1 MVKMAAFGIAAAL
14 LLACNPDQ
22 SQPAAEEASPPA
34 IETVDVGP
42 EAGSAEETP
51 DEAEDVAAPPAET
64 TEEEASEDE
73 HPEGET
79 PADN

>member
-1 MVKMAAFGIAAAL
+1 MVKMAFGIAAAL
-14 LLACNPDQ
+14 LLACSPDQ
-22 SQPAAEEASPPA
+22 TQTAAEEASPA

-42 EAGSAEETP
+42 EADSAEEAP
-51 DEAEDVAAPPAET
+51 DEAEDVAVPPAET
-64 TEEEASEDE
+64 TEEEVSEDE

>member
-1 MVKMAAFGIAAAL
+1 MVKMAFGIAAAL

-22 SQPAAEEASPPA
+22 TQTAAEEASPA
-34 IETVDVGP
+34 IEAVDVGP
-42 EAGSAEETP
+42 EAGSAEEAP
-51 DEAEDVAAPPAET
+51 GEAEDVAAPPAET

>member
-14 LLACNPDQ
+14 ILACNPDQ
-22 SQPAAEEASPPA
+22 TQTAAEEAAPA

-64 TEEEASEDE
+64 TEEEGSEDE
-73 HPEGET
+73 HPERET

>member
-1 MVKMAAFGIAAAL
+1 MVKMAFGIAAVL
-14 LLACNPDQ
+14 LLACSPDQ
-22 SQPAAEEASPPA
+22 TQTAAEEASPA

-42 EAGSAEETP
+42 EADSPEEAP
-51 DEAEDVAAPPAET
+51 DEVEDVAAPPAES
-64 TEEEASEDE
+64 TEEEVSEDE

>member
-1 MVKMAAFGIAAAL
+1 MVKMAAFGIAVAL

-22 SQPAAEEASPPA
+22 TQTAAEEASPT

-51 DEAEDVAAPPAET
+51 DEAEDVATPPAET